1 MKTAPS
7 LSALQRNATFN
18 SLDNQHFDLLIVGG
32 GITGAGI
39 ALDAASRGLSTA
51 LFEMQD
57 FAAGTSSRSTKLIHG
72 GLRYL
77 KQLEISLVREVG
89 QERAIIYQNAPHI
102 VRPRQMLLPIIREG
116 SLGKYGTSVGLYVYD
131 FLAGVDSKERRTM
144 HTPEEVTAM
153 EPLLRTDILE
163 GGGLYWEYQTDDAR
177 LTIEV
182 LKTAAEYGNQ
192 AINYAT
198 VSGFHYN
205 EAGKMTGIKVT
216 DLLTNRSINVYG
228 KAIINAAGPWVDDVR
243 SKDDVVRGKHLQ
255 LTKGVHLVFAYK
267 RLPLKEAVYFDV
279 KDGRMIFAIPK
290 DNTTYVGTTDTHYH
304 DQTERPQVTPDD
316 VVYLLD
322 ALNDMFPTVK
332 LTVKDIKSSW
342 AGLRP
347 LIHEEGKSPSELS
360 RKDEIFVSK
369 SGLFSMAGGKLT
381 GFRKMAERVVDE
393 VVKKLYK
400 EQARPIEVCSTDTI
414 TFSGGN
420 FKHPDKIPAYI
431 STLVT
436 KYTADQFNTAQIAA
450 LVYKYGSNTEIICQ
464 LYDDL
469 ATQHPRLSPNKRLL
483 LAELHYGIQYEM
495 VTNLCD
501 FLIRR
506 TGRLYFER
514 ETLEDIYFLLL
525 DELAKVLGIN
535 KQTQLQYLHDFE
547 KEYEAVVSFK
557 KEMIV
562 DNNE

>member
-18 SLDNQHFDLLIVGG
+18 SLDNQHLDLLIIGG

-39 ALDAASRGLSTA
+39 ALDAASRGLKTA

-131 FLAGVDSKERRTM
+131 FLAGVDTKERRTM
-144 HTPEEVTAM
+144 HTPEEVSAM

-205 EAGKMTGIKVT
+205 EAGKITGVKVT
-216 DLLTNRSINVYG
+216 DQLTNRSINVYG
-228 KAIINAAGPWVDDVR
+228 KAIINAAGPWVDEVR
-243 SKDDVVRGKHLQ
+243 SKDDVVQGKRLH

-290 DNTTYVGTTDTHYH
+290 DNTTYVGTTDTH
-304 DQTERPQVTPDD
+304 TT
-316 VVYLLD
+316 
-322 ALNDMFPTVK
+322 
-332 LTVKDIKSSW
+332 
-342 AGLRP
+342 
-347 LIHEEGKSPSELS
+347 
-360 RKDEIFVSK
+360 
-369 SGLFSMAGGKLT
+369 
-381 GFRKMAERVVDE
+381 
-393 VVKKLYK
+393 
-400 EQARPIEVCSTDTI
+400 
-414 TFSGGN
+414 
-420 FKHPDKIPAYI
+420 
-431 STLVT
+431 T
-436 KYTADQFNTAQIAA
+436 K
-450 LVYKYGSNTEIICQ
+450 
-464 LYDDL
+464 
-469 ATQHPRLSPNKRLL
+469 
-483 LAELHYGIQYEM
+483 
-495 VTNLCD
+495 
-501 FLIRR
+501 
-506 TGRLYFER
+506 
-514 ETLEDIYFLLL
+514 
-525 DELAKVLGIN
+525 
-535 KQTQLQYLHDFE
+535 
-547 KEYEAVVSFK
+547 
-557 KEMIV
+557 
-562 DNNE
+562 

>member
-1 MKTAPS
+1 MS
-7 LSALQRNATFN
+7 LSTIQRNVHFTA
-18 SLDNQHFDLLIVGG
+18 LDNQHFDLLIIGG

-39 ALDAASRGLSTA
+39 ALDAASRGLTTA

-77 KQLEISLVREVG
+77 KQLEINLVREVG

-102 VRPRQMLLPIIREG
+102 VRPRHMLLPIIREG

-144 HTPEEVTAM
+144 HTAEEVQAM

-182 LKTAAEYGNQ
+182 LKTAETFGNV
-192 AINYAT
+192 ATNYAT
-198 VSGFHYN
+198 VTGFHYN
-205 EAGKMTGIKVT
+205 EAGKITGIKVT
-216 DLLTNRSINVYG
+216 DQITQHSINVFG
-228 KAIINAAGPWVDDVR
+228 KAVINAAGPWVDEVR
-243 SKDDVVRGKHLQ
+243 GKDDVVRGKRLH
-255 LTKGVHLVFAYK
+255 LTKGIHLVFPYK
-267 RLPLKEAVYFDV
+267 RLPLNEAVYFDV

-290 DNTTYVGTTDTHYH
+290 DNTTYVGTTDTHYY
-304 DQTERPQVTPDD
+304 DQIDRPQVSPDD
-316 VVYLLD
+316 VVYVLD
-322 ALNDMFPTVK
+322 AINDMFPTVK

-400 EQARPIEVCSTDTI
+400 EEDRLIEVCITDTI
-414 TFSGGN
+414 TFSGGD
-420 FKHPDKIPAYI
+420 FKNPNKIPVFIDA
-431 STLVT
+431 LVDN
-436 KYTADQFNTAQIAA
+436 YAPDLFSYQQIAA
-450 LVYKYGSNTEIICQ
+450 LVYKYGSNTPTILQ
-464 LYDDL
+464 FYDDL
-469 ATQHPRLSPNKRLL
+469 APQHARLSTAKRLL
-483 LAELHYGIQYEM
+483 LAELHYGIHHEM

-514 ETLEDIYFLLL
+514 ETLEDNHFLLL

-535 KQTQLQYLHDFE
+535 KQTQLQYLQDFE

-557 KEMIV
+557 KEMLL
-562 DNNE
+562 DEG